1 MEVAAAKLIGAG
13 LAAMALIGAG
23 IGVGN
28 VFGSYLQGAS
38 QSVGCG
44 RSADEPAVGLRALRS
59 DGPLRSRR
67 RVHFDVRLLISLSFT
82 TLERW
87 RRRRKRF
94 PSGRCGAGAEHGD
107 PTAEPVVT
115 EDLTTSTEHAGD
127 AHGAKPGLPQL
138 DTSTFASQLFWLL
151 ISFAVLYFVISRI
164 AAPKIG
170 GVIADRANRIKS
182 DLDSAARAKRDS
194 EAAMAGYDKALAD
207 ARAKAI
213 KSSDEMRNAVQA
225 EINAKNDAASKQL
238 AADTSKAE
246 ARIGE
251 MRKAAMARVGDVA
264 RETASDIVQKLSGEA
279 ANQAAIDA
287 AVSTALA
294 AKEKADA

>member
-1 MEVAAAKLIGAG
+1 MAGEAANAFQVADVA
-13 LAAMALIGAG
+13 
-23 IGVGN
+23 
-28 VFGSYLQGAS
+28 
-38 QSVGCG
+38 
-44 RSADEPAVGLRALRS
+44 P
-59 DGPLRSRR
+59 GP
-67 RVHFDVRLLISLSFT
+67 
-82 TLERW
+82 
-87 RRRRKRF
+87 
-94 PSGRCGAGAEHGD
+94 EHGD

-287 AVSTALA
+287 AVSMALA